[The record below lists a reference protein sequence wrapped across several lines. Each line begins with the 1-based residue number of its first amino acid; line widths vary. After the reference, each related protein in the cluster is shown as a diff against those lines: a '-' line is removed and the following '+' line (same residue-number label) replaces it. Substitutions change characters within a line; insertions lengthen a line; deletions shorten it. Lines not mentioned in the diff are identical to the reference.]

1 MENVQTMGVK
11 RAAGFIRQM
20 NADDRIK
27 EIARVRENAKMAE
40 YSAIKKFRE
49 EGLKQGM
56 QEGLQKGLQEGKKE
70 GKLEALTE
78 TAINLLKNGFTAEQ
92 VANGTKLP
100 VSEVLELQKSI

>member
-49 EGLKQGM
+49 EGLKQGR
-56 QEGLQKGLQEGKKE
+56 QEGIEEGRQEGKKE
-70 GKLEALTE
+70 GILQAAKNLSAAGFPLAEIANLTGLSE
-78 TAINLLKNGFTAEQ
+78 SELKT
-92 VANGTKLP
+92 
-100 VSEVLELQKSI
+100 SLQPE